1 MSKKKTTAANNTN
14 TNTNKLETIIASLK
28 DLRTCL
34 LIVDTKM
41 CKHSQ
46 RLLEEVKISTG
57 LSPSGGGK
65 GNIMHILDI
74 DDRDLDTLPW
84 LPGVP
89 VLLFHDKIH
98 MELDA
103 FSKCRELCRA
113 DDGQGYTLQ
122 TLSL

>member
-1 MSKKKTTAANNTN
+1 MKKKAAAN

-28 DLRTCL
+28 DHRTCL

-57 LSPSGGGK
+57 LSSKGGK

-89 VLLFHDKIH
+89 VLLFDDKIH
-98 MELDA
+98 MGLDA

-122 TLSL
+122 TFSLNQK